1 MNLIGQ
7 VWGHISTKFQTDP
20 TGNHGVMSMTQYAPY
35 AHGAQCKRLSQL
47 KKMEYKKQRGGHR
60 SFFAARGG
68 TRGSRVKVGGI
79 GSHDLNDSPTK
90 WPISGPV
97 R

>member
-1 MNLIGQ
+1 
-7 VWGHISTKFQTDP
+7 
-20 TGNHGVMSMTQYAPY
+20 
-35 AHGAQCKRLSQL
+35 
-47 KKMEYKKQRGGHR
+47 MEYKKQRGGHR